1 LRKVL
6 ATVHQRDIF
15 GGANPP
21 ESGAIEMQPKRYRY
35 LSVSDI
41 AASEPRQ
48 MALPLRKFWH
58 SLAASQPKRGE
69 GEQK

>member
-1 LRKVL
+1 
-6 ATVHQRDIF
+6 
-15 GGANPP
+15 
-21 ESGAIEMQPKRYRY
+21 MQPKRYRY
-35 LSVSDI
+35 LLISDI

-48 MALPLRKFWH
+48 IALPLGKIWH